1 MKRLVSISF
10 ALMVI
15 ALSIFTPG
23 WALADTLDASMIS
36 SVDTMPPPVSE
47 PTVVGQLLSWLAVIA
62 LGAVTMLMS
71 LVGVLLSKK
80 AKDSRIFGAINSLW
94 VLAQTLVAHVE
105 RELRPKV
112 AKALE
117 DGKLTPEEAD
127 ELKKQAIA
135 LFKEQAGSQLGE
147 LQKLLGLS
155 ESGIGTFISGLLEKA
170 VSSFK
175 TTPGAPTIAVPTSS
189 KPPSNP

>member
-1 MKRLVSISF
+1 MKRFVSISF

-62 LGAVTMLMS
+62 LGAITMLMS

-175 TTPGAPTIAVPTSS
+175 TTPGAPTIAVPTS

>member
-1 MKRLVSISF
+1 MQRLATLSF
-10 ALMVI
+10 ATMII
-15 ALSIFTPG
+15 ALSILTPG
-23 WALADTLDASMIS
+23 WALADSLDATMIS
-36 SVDTMPPPVSE
+36 TVDSMPPPVAE
-47 PTVVGQLLSWLAVIA
+47 PTVVGHLLSWLAVLA

-135 LFKEQAGSQLGE
+135 LFKEQAGAQLGE

-155 ESGIGTFISGLLEKA
+155 ESGLGTFISGLLEKA

-175 TTPGAPTIAVPTSS
+175 TAPGSPTTVPAP
-189 KPPSNP
+189 KPPSVP

>member
-62 LGAVTMLMS
+62 LGAITMLMS

-175 TTPGAPTIAVPTSS
+175 TTPGAPTIAVPTS